1 MDNKDSLFNNIKGFS
16 IEMYETTKGI
26 IMDYFKGI
34 FEVIKEEI
42 CHTKFCTCINYIGS
56 MLGIVLSI
64 LVCLLIFYYSIG
76 MLFTFCMVG
85 LGIILGFGLLWLW
98 VHYIDLFTENR
109 VVKIVTFPLILIVIL
124 GIVLF
129 FKMILM

>member
-1 MDNKDSLFNNIKGFS
+1 MENKDSLFNNIKGFS

-42 CHTKFCTCINYIGS
+42 CQTKFCACINYIGS